1 MRQPLSS
8 TAFGWGSG
16 WTTRALALFRA
27 DDDGFTDDEILTIL
41 SAGEAGLKIP
51 DLCAAGGIRMAT
63 YYVWKAKYAGLT
75 PSGVRSRR
83 LRDRRKRQA
92 ARAAFAVIVVLSVGA
107 AGMLLSTRNA
117 SQPERASVN
126 APEPPL
132 KSWAAAPAA
141 TVTIPA
147 PAPNLHSAAAAGRA
161 LQSPGV
167 GQPSQGMDAAQ
178 PVGLRASPTWVN
190 AGDIESADPNGYVV
204 QVAAVP
210 DLQEARAVV
219 EQLAEAGHPAYLT
232 ATIVDRVELFRVRV
246 GPLKSRL
253 AAEDVARRLER
264 EGHRAPWVTNR

>member
-1 MRQPLSS
+1 MRRPLSS

-16 WTTRALALFRA
+16 WTARALALFRA
-27 DDDGFTDDEILTIL
+27 DDDGFTDEEILTIL

-51 DLCAAGGIRMAT
+51 DVCAAGGIRMAT

-75 PSGVRSRR
+75 PFDVRNRR
-83 LRDRRKRQA
+83 LRERKKRGITM
-92 ARAAFAVIVVLSVGA
+92 AAFAVIVVLSVGA
-107 AGMLLSTRNA
+107 AGMLFSTRNA
-117 SQPERASVN
+117 SQPDKASAN
-126 APEPPL
+126 APETPL
-132 KSWAAAPAA
+132 KSWAAAPAT
-141 TVTIPA
+141 TVTMPA
-147 PAPNLHSAAAAGRA
+147 PAPNLQSAAAAGRA
-161 LQSPGV
+161 LESTSLQT
-167 GQPSQGMDAAQ
+167 SQGMDAAQ
-178 PVGLRASPTWVN
+178 PVGLRASATWVN

-210 DLQEARAVV
+210 DLQEARAVL